1 MRLAKKVVIAVALA
15 AMASTLAACSSG
27 STATTSA
34 VASKHTTLTIGAP
47 SGPNGLDP
55 YNCGNGPEGNILRSG
70 YDTLIRAAPN
80 GTFQPSLAL
89 SWGYTSPTSFSMK
102 LRPGVRFS
110 DGTPMNSAAVVG
122 NLERAS
128 KTLGQI
134 TAAFAQAVQSVT
146 AVDPADVTIMLSKPN
161 PDLTTILSSCAGM
174 IVSPEL
180 LAQSSQ
186 MTNTMDGTGPY
197 KYDASASTPGSIY
210 TFQRK
215 ATYWNAAAYPF
226 HTVVYKII
234 TDFNTEFDAIRSG
247 ELDFAVGTPGEM
259 SSATAAGLAF
269 VQGSINFY
277 AVDLRDREGTKVPAL
292 NNVLVRQA
300 LNYAIDRTAII
311 KTFFGSIG
319 RPTDQLLN
327 VHAPGYDVA
336 LNDSYPYDPTKAK
349 QLLAEAGYPNGFTL
363 PVLSTQGFE
372 LDQILQAVGG
382 YWAKIGVKVQDEVQQ
397 IGNWEVFLISN
408 EYPSAIFPFS
418 GLPPYTAFA
427 QSFGPD
433 GPLDPFHTVNP
444 AVDSALSQAAAATS
458 ASTMAPFITSAQK
471 VLLNQA
477 WYAGV
482 GYDAVIW
489 FYNPKVVN
497 GIQMQQGES
506 VPHFYNWKVP
516 S

>member
-1 MRLAKKVVIAVALA
+1 MHLAEKAVIAMVVT

-27 STATTSA
+27 STPTTSPL
-34 VASKHTTLTIGAP
+34 ASKNTTLTIGAP

-55 YNCGNGPEGNILRSG
+55 YNCGEGPEGNILRSG
-70 YDTLIRAAPN
+70 YDTLIRSAPN

-102 LRPGVRFS
+102 LRSGVSFS
-110 DGTPMNSAAVVG
+110 DGTPMNAAAVVA

-128 KTLGQI
+128 RTAGQI
-134 TAAFAQAVQSVT
+134 TAAFAQAVQSVA
-146 AVDPADVTIMLSKPN
+146 AVDPTDVTITLSTPN

-180 LAQSSQ
+180 LAQPSQ

-197 KYDASASTPGSIY
+197 NYNASASTPGSIY
-210 TFQRK
+210 TFKRK
-215 ATYWNAAAYPF
+215 ATYWNSAAYPF
-226 HTVVYKII
+226 HTVVFKVI
-234 TDFNTEFDAIRSG
+234 TDFNTEFNAIRSG
-247 ELDFAVGTPGEM
+247 ELDFAVGTPGEV
-259 SSATAAGLAF
+259 SSATAAGLAS
-269 VQGSINFY
+269 VQGSVNFY

-292 NNVLVRQA
+292 KSVLVRQA
-300 LNYAIDRTAII
+300 LNYAIDRAAII
-311 KTFFGSIG
+311 KTFFGSTG

-327 VHAPGYDVA
+327 IHAAGYDAA

-372 LDQILQAVGG
+372 LDQVLQAVSG
-382 YWAKIGVKVQDEVQQ
+382 YWAKIGVKVQDDVQQ
-397 IGNWEVFLISN
+397 IGNWEVYLISN

-418 GLPPYTAFA
+418 GLPPYTALA

-433 GPLDPFHTVNP
+433 GPLDPFHSAN
-444 AVDSALSQAAAATS
+444 AAIDSALSLASAAANPS
-458 ASTMAPFITSAQK
+458 AMAPSITSAQK
-471 VLLNQA
+471 TLINQA
-477 WYAGV
+477 WYAGI

-489 FYNPKVVN
+489 FYNPKVVT

-506 VPHFYNWKVP
+506 VPHFYDWKVP